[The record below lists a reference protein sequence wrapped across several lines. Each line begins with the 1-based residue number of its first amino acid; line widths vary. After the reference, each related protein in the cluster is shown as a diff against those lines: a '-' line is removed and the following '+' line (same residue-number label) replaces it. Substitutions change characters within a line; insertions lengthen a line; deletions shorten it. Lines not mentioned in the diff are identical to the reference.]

1 MISDELSHTFLD
13 NEPYKPDDD
22 TSSYGVLG
30 EEKTFL
36 IIEFEGR
43 PEEKFDAK

>member
-22 TSSYGVLG
+22 TLSYEVLMRR
-30 EEKTFL
+30 KNVS
-36 IIEFEGR
+36 
-43 PEEKFDAK
+43 